1 MVKSAKKSSSSAKVQ
16 KLKIKIGSKK
26 GAGKENSNKQ
36 PFQFEKLKRG
46 MSSLSGKTVLLT
58 WSLVNMIL
66 MFSFVSMLRATM
78 MRPVMEQPIDNTR
91 SLIESG
97 KTPMMTFGKFWLD
110 YMRTSENIWYRQ
122 VGEKVSS
129 KFLSMM

>member
-1 MVKSAKKSSSSAKVQ
+1 M
-16 KLKIKIGSKK
+16 L
-26 GAGKENSNKQ
+26 NSEDFPKW
-36 PFQFEKLKRG
+36 FQFEKMKRG